1 MTTPADEVPSPA
13 PAALET
19 MRSRSKQLL
28 YAGAGL
34 AVVAFLL
41 PWWGVTKYRVSE
53 QRGLDMTNMTVISAI
68 TKDMDEPTRTEY
80 DKRARLYDSS
90 WQANRNLNQAFY
102 EAYLGK
108 DYDKEIHAKDGISLS
123 TGTSKVYGWSVWTA
137 WFGLL
142 FVIAGVAIYVA
153 PTFAP
158 QMDSWK
164 WLVPWIWAASAL
176 LYLILAIA
184 FFFGVPDA
192 NGPGYSQGISFGGYL
207 AIFGGAAGLVGAIFE
222 GMRSAQ
228 ERLASLENGSSD
240 EDEEDDGAE
249 PAGDKRAPAPQPLS
263 PEEERRR
270 RLNDW

>member
-1 MTTPADEVPSPA
+1 MTTPDDEVQSPA

-19 MRSRSKQLL
+19 MRSRSRQLL

-34 AVVAFLL
+34 AFLAFLL
-41 PWWGVTKYRVSE
+41 PWWGLTKYRVSE
-53 QRGLDMTNMTVISAI
+53 QRGMNMADPAVMASI

-80 DKRARLYDSS
+80 ETRARLYDSG
-90 WQANRNLNQAFY
+90 WQSNRTLNQAFY
-102 EAYLGK
+102 EASLGK
-108 DYDKEIHAKDGISLS
+108 DYDKELRAKEGVSLS
-123 TGTSKVYGWSVWTA
+123 SGSTSLYGWSIWTA

-142 FVIAGVAIYVA
+142 FIIAGVALFVA

-158 QMDSWK
+158 QMSSWS

-176 LYLILAIA
+176 LYLILALA
-184 FFFGVPDA
+184 FYFGVPDA
-192 NGPGYSQGISFGGYL
+192 NGPGYSQGISLGCYL
-207 AIFGGAAGLVGAIFE
+207 AIFGGAAALAGGVFE

-228 ERLASLENGSSD
+228 ERLASLESASD
-240 EDEEDDGAE
+240 EDEEDDDAA
-249 PAGDKRAPAPQPLS
+249 PAGGKMAPAPQPLS

>member
-1 MTTPADEVPSPA
+1 MTTPDDEVPSPA

-19 MRSRSKQLL
+19 MRSRSKQVL

-41 PWWGVTKYRVSE
+41 PWWGITKYRVSE
-53 QRGLDMTNMTVISAI
+53 QRGLDMTNMAVSSAI

-80 DKRARLYDSS
+80 EKRVQLYDSS

-108 DYDKEIHAKDGISLS
+108 DYDKEIRAKDGVSLS

-142 FVIAGVAIYVA
+142 FVIAGTAIYVT

-158 QMDSWK
+158 QMESWK

-192 NGPGYSQGISFGGYL
+192 NGPGYSQGLSLGCYL
-207 AIFGGAAGLVGAIFE
+207 AIFGGAAALIGGVFE

-228 ERLASLENGSSD
+228 ERLAALESAAD
-240 EDEEDDGAE
+240 EAEDDSE
-249 PAGDKRAPAPQPLS
+249 SAGGNKAPAQPALS